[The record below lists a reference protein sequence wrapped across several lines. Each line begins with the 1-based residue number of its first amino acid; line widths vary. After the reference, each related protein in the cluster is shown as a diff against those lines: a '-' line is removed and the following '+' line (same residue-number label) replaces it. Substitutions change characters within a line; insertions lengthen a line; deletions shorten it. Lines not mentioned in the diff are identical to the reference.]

1 MNSIL
6 LILLMVGIGALIGG
20 VTNSLAIKMLFRPYR
35 ALYIGKYRL
44 PFTPGLI
51 PKRQKEL
58 AQQLGKM
65 VVNHLLTPEGIRRK
79 LAHPKFQEQVTLWA
93 KDEVRNMM
101 QNERT
106 IEHIL
111 KEFQV
116 ELTSQSMKKNI
127 AEWVEERYHNEMDQ
141 YREMEIGELLSP
153 GLRIK
158 ADRSVDAAADHIQKS
173 VESYFRSS
181 EGREKV
187 SALINNYL
195 DNQGFFGN
203 MISSFM
209 GPDGLTER
217 IYPLIL
223 KYVSDREM
231 NDWLQTM
238 LHSEKEKL
246 LKQPVSWIEG
256 YLGQEVIGRKLGEAV
271 SNMLPVEEWMT
282 RTVAEW
288 TSPYEEKILDQ
299 FVPVVVQRISEL
311 LSLKIESMMETMH
324 LSEIVQEEVEAFQ
337 VERLEE
343 MVLGISK
350 REFKMITYLGALL
363 GGMIGLLQA
372 VIVLFFG

>member
-79 LAHPKFQEQVTLWA
+79 LAHPKFQEQVTVWA